1 MSKTTIILLI
11 ALAILFLWLYD
22 SGRWPA
28 MVAAIETGAVPPVQ
42 SQSGATAANAQQAAA
57 NISASGGNGLAGY
70 GVTIGAAVGGPVGAA
85 IGGAIGGIL

>member
-28 MVAAIETGAVPPVQ
+28 MVAAIETGATPPVSSQEAPAGNAGQ
-42 SQSGATAANAQQAAA
+42 SMA
-57 NISASGGNGLAGY
+57 NIVGSGGGAGLSAY
-70 GVTIGAAVGGPVGAA
+70 ASEIGMAAGGPVGAA
-85 IGGAIGGIL
+85 IGGLLGGVL